1 MIEAITGQ
9 GFGLN
14 VLTEMICGFVLPGY
28 PGTKTASEET
38 SLKKH
43 YSLDE
48 LFLRYLVANMY
59 FKTLGFNTLK

>member
-28 PGTKTASEET
+28 PGTKNGIR
-38 SLKKH
+38 
-43 YSLDE
+43 
-48 LFLRYLVANMY
+48 RYLPRS
-59 FKTLGFNTLK
+59 TLLTR